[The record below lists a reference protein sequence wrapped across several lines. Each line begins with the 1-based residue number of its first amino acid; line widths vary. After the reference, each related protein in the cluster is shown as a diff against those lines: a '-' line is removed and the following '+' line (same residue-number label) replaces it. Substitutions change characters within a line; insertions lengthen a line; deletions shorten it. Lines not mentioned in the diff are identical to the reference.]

1 MIVVQNLPEAGNLL
15 LFDMKT
21 VLCDRN
27 YDLLLAVNMKT
38 GSGMLGIRSLFC
50 ISLLLSF
57 RSLN

>member
-15 LFDMKT
+15 PFDMKT

-38 GSGMLGIRSLFC
+38 SSGMLGIRSLFC
-50 ISLLLSF
+50 I
-57 RSLN
+57 